1 MFIKVLNEDG
11 NLVGLNTKCIKELY
25 VDMLVFDKDTISF
38 NSVFID
44 KDNKEFNGLGVISD
58 MNLQLLYLFKEE
70 EDMRIKAQ
78 EYFTYRLIDNLHNYG
93 YFNNIDEQLLREIIN
108 NCEYEKYEE
117 EERIRAIYSEHQ
129 RERAYARLRR

>member
-25 VDMLVFDKDTISF
+25 VDMSVFNEDTISF

-78 EYFTYRLIDNLHNYG
+78 EYFTCRLIDNLRTYG

-117 EERIRAIYSEHQ
+117 EERIKAIYSEYQ